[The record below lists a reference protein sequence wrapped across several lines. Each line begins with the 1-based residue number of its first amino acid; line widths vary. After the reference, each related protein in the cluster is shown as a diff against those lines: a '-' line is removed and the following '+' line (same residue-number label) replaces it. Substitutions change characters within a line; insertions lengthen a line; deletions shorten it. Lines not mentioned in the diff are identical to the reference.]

1 MSGMHAFSF
10 SLPVIHNTHLFLESC
25 LTAALARPPPV
36 AAVDAMRVRWPRP
49 VVEEGKRRDERETP
63 GSKALLPATPPRHR
77 QAMHVVAFIKRTQ
90 AAAKRVVVTR
100 TLLLLLLLLE
110 APRTRLV
117 IWEGK
122 AKRGFWTGR
131 TTQRHPPQQS
141 HL

>member
-1 MSGMHAFSF
+1 
-10 SLPVIHNTHLFLESC
+10 
-25 LTAALARPPPV
+25 V

-49 VVEEGKRRDERETP
+49 VVEEGKRRDEREMP
-63 GSKALLPATPPRHR
+63 GSKALLPTTPPRHR
-77 QAMHVVAFIKRTQ
+77 QARHVVAFIRRTQ

-117 IWEGK
+117 MGREDEEALLDRARHAK
-122 AKRGFWTGR
+122 APTPTK
-131 TTQRHPPQQS
+131 S